1 MAIRDEYID
10 RFGDEKPYNR
20 ELKHGE
26 ITTSILDFVEN
37 MGTATYTDMNKY
49 YIYLQTGRNTLEDYD
64 PVADR
69 GGSFSHHFQQLRTIR
84 TRMFDGKTRWLEPAT
99 KTEVCDSNEYY
110 KTKYIGYKV
119 VERVSHNL
127 IEEA

>member
-20 ELKHGE
+20 DLKQGE
-26 ITTSILDFVEN
+26 ITTSILDFVAN

-49 YIYLQTGRNTLEDYD
+49 YIFLQTGRNTLEDYD

-69 GGSFSHHFQQLRTIR
+69 GGSFSHHFQQLRSIR
-84 TRMFDGKTRWLEPAT
+84 RRMFDGKTRWLEVAT

-127 IEEA
+127 IKEA